1 VARVWHGFGVYFHYC
16 FSLCALKIY
25 LLIHVFQYF
34 GGEFSRYTRKQAINE
49 AIMQRITRRA
59 AKEQGLELYFTGKY
73 CKYGHISQ
81 RRVSDCQ
88 CLECPHRAKSKKL
101 KPFDEFEIMISP
113 FENLMS

>member
-1 VARVWHGFGVYFHYC
+1 
-16 FSLCALKIY
+16 
-25 LLIHVFQYF
+25 
-34 GGEFSRYTRKQAINE
+34 
-49 AIMQRITRRA
+49 MQRITRRA

-88 CLECPHRAKSKKL
+88 CLECPHKAKSKKP

-113 FENLMS
+113 FDDWMN